1 MPAPALILLADGST
15 DPRVGD
21 VVHTLRVGMQS
32 MRPEV
37 SVHVAFLDH
46 CPPSGPQVVSR
57 LARQRPVVVNLDDV
71 RTYNREYADGLLND
85 PNGFMPPFENALK
98 ALVDQLH
105 DPLKDDIKGKQYHI
119 GLRGS
124 FGDHHVNTRM
134 LRSFYLGKMISLEG
148 IVTRCTYRY

>member
-1 MPAPALILLADGST
+1 MGDAVEFDVPALDDDLLKDRARTFVEFLDDQSGETDYRSAVRRMLST
-15 DPRVGD
+15 DGR
-21 VVHTLRVGMQS
+21 
-32 MRPEV
+32 
-37 SVHVAFLDH
+37 
-46 CPPSGPQVVSR
+46 R
-57 LARQRPVVVNLDDV
+57 LVVNLDDV

-98 ALVDQLH
+98 VLVDQLH

-148 IVTRCTYRY
+148 IVTRCTYCY